1 MSGGA
6 GSPSFYPLTNDLGE
20 DNSAIR
26 SLRYSFKA
34 LSRACT
40 NIQILELAQSFRQC
54 SDDEII
60 RWAEESRQYCE

>member
-1 MSGGA
+1 MSVGA
-6 GSPSFYPLTNDLGE
+6 GSPPFYPFTNELGE
-20 DNSAIR
+20 DNPAIG
-26 SLRYSFKA
+26 SLRHSFKV
-34 LSRACT
+34 LSLNCT